1 MQRLGKILPM
11 KRFFKAF
18 LLGVVVFFTGNTIYL
33 YNAQDSLIF
42 NYKPLPQNH
51 SFEMSQKFEERSYR
65 VDRGIDLNALYFPQT
80 TTSETKGVVIC
91 YHGRGT
97 NLSRGWDKLSKFY
110 VERGYDFIVYD
121 YRGFGK
127 SPGRIDTS
135 NLYSD
140 PLKMYE
146 IITSEYK
153 GKKVI
158 VLGRSMGTNFAT
170 YVAALKKPDGLVLDA
185 PFYSMLDMACLTKPY
200 IPRFLLQKILKY
212 PMRTNQFIKKVDCP
226 ILIFHGTV
234 DKTVPYCES
243 VRLFDIIKHK
253 EKTRF
258 VKLEGMDHFSLFQ
271 HSDYEPSVNDFL
283 KEL

>member
-1 MQRLGKILPM
+1 M
-11 KRFFKAF
+11 KRFLKAF
-18 LLGVVVFFTGNTIYL
+18 LVGMVLLLTGNYIYL
-33 YNAQDSLIF
+33 YNAQDTLIF
-42 NYKPLPQNH
+42 AYKTLPTSYQYQ
-51 SFEMSQKFEERSYR
+51 MSQKFEERSYC
-65 VDRGIDLNALYFPQT
+65 VDRGIELNALYFPQVT
-80 TTSETKGVVIC
+80 QSETKGIVIC

-97 NLSRGWDKLSKFY
+97 NLSRDWGKLSKFY
-110 VERGYDFIVYD
+110 IQRGYDFIVYD

-127 SPGRIDTS
+127 SPGQIDTS
-135 NLYSD
+135 NIYSD
-140 PLKMYE
+140 PIKMYE

-153 GKKVI
+153 GKKII

-170 YVAALKKPDGLVLDA
+170 YVAATKKPDGLVLDA

-200 IPRFLLQKILKY
+200 IPRVLIEKILKY

-226 ILIFHGTV
+226 IIVFHGTV

-253 EKTRF
+253 PKTQF
-258 VKLEGMDHFSLFQ
+258 VKLEGVDHFSLMQ
-271 HSDYEPSVNDFL
+271 HPDYEPSIDGFL